1 MRVVFDAGV
10 VLAGAGW
17 RNESYRCLVLAAKRI
32 ALPYATTETLT
43 ELRRV
48 AADMQARGVFRR
60 HDPWPILRWYLNFA
74 RLLEAGPLG
83 RRISRDTKDDPYL
96 ACALR
101 ARAQFIVSRDQDLL
115 TLRKPF
121 GIEILTPRA
130 FLSRVAALFGI

>member
-32 ALPYATTETLT
+32 ALPYASAETVA

-48 AADMQARGVFRR
+48 AADMQARGVFQR
-60 HDPWPILRWYLNFA
+60 HDPWPILRWYLDFV
-74 RLLEAGPLG
+74 RVLDPSLLG
-83 RRISRDTKDDPYL
+83 RQISRDPKDDPYL
-96 ACALR
+96 ACALQ
-101 ARAQFIVSRDQDLL
+101 ARAHVIISRDQDLL
-115 TLRKPF
+115 VLGKPF

-130 FLSRVAALFGI
+130 FLNRVADLF

>member
-32 ALPYATTETLT
+32 ALPHATADTLA

-48 AADMQARGVFRR
+48 ATEMQTQGAFRQR
-60 HDPWPILRWYLNFA
+60 DPWPILNWYLGFA
-74 RLLEAGPLG
+74 RRVDPIALG
-83 RRISRDTKDDPYL
+83 RQISRDAKDDPYL
-96 ACALR
+96 VCALQ
-101 ARAQFIVSRDQDLL
+101 ARAEFLISRDQDLL
-115 TLRKPF
+115 LLGKPF

-130 FLSRVAALFGI
+130 FLSRVADLF